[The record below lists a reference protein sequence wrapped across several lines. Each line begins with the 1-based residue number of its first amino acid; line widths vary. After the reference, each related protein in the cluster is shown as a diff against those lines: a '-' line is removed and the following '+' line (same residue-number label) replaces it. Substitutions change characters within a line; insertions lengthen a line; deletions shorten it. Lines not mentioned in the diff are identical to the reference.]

1 MVRKK
6 INIIIFVVGCFI
18 TQQSFAIF
26 PLNIFNP
33 WDINIRPPE
42 WRNKKTQLTGL
53 IETGFKA
60 RGYNPNGDAVN
71 VMQLWQPNQDAL
83 AMLQG
88 FPSNSTE
95 TIFFE
100 DTLMGPTDDGIRG
113 HLSVTGKFDLKANGG
128 FSWRY
133 HLPYNMT
140 IAAHLPF
147 CAMSLKNITFTD
159 LTQDV
164 TEEDMLVKENLT
176 DNFPQTLQ
184 QFDPTLDLSGWN
196 RAGLGDL
203 ALFAHWLR
211 SFPQNKPILKDVI
224 LTSRLGFIFPTS
236 VRTNEN
242 QILSIPFGYNG
253 SAGLWF
259 GAGITLNWFNYIRGY
274 IDFEFLHLF
283 GNSRYQ
289 RIKTAPGQTD
299 FLFLA
304 KAHAHTDYGFTQQY
318 NLCLEAYRIFHGLT
332 FGVFYQFYRHG
343 EDKLALYTNQYSN
356 EIANTAEKLQ
366 EWTMHQFVFKVNYD
380 FQCDLDDCA
389 ALKPN
394 IFLFYKVPFNGKRAL
409 LVHTFGAVITLNF

>member
-1 MVRKK
+1 M
-6 INIIIFVVGCFI
+6 
-18 TQQSFAIF
+18 
-26 PLNIFNP
+26 
-33 WDINIRPPE
+33 
-42 WRNKKTQLTGL
+42 
-53 IETGFKA
+53 
-60 RGYNPNGDAVN
+60 
-71 VMQLWQPNQDAL
+71 
-83 AMLQG
+83 
-88 FPSNSTE
+88 
-95 TIFFE
+95 
-100 DTLMGPTDDGIRG
+100 
-113 HLSVTGKFDLKANGG
+113 
-128 FSWRY
+128 
-133 HLPYNMT
+133 
-140 IAAHLPF
+140 
-147 CAMSLKNITFTD
+147 
-159 LTQDV
+159 
-164 TEEDMLVKENLT
+164 
-176 DNFPQTLQ
+176 
-184 QFDPTLDLSGWN
+184 
-196 RAGLGDL
+196 
-203 ALFAHWLR
+203 
-211 SFPQNKPILKDVI
+211 
-224 LTSRLGFIFPTS
+224 
-236 VRTNEN
+236 
-242 QILSIPFGYNG
+242 
-253 SAGLWF
+253 WF